1 MTTRQEKRKERI
13 GGKADDSVT
22 QLQEGGEGGMKRR
35 VGERAR
41 KDGDGQCR
49 LVYQSCI
56 VEESLPFSTLL
67 LCWLH
72 PTAPTAR
79 SFLSPAPF
87 LLLSSVLS
95 LFLPVVARPRAA
107 TKKRRT
113 PPRVRVL
120 DLVPRLSLLKKPI
133 VLERKKERNK
143 GRKKGRKEGTG
154 RVYIVLYLEK
164 ERNRSNRFFLSLSF
178 PFPLN

>member
-1 MTTRQEKRKERI
+1 MSPRLSELYCGRI
-13 GGKADDSVT
+13 VALLDTSSLLVT
-22 QLQEGGEGGMKRR
+22 SNSSHRTIL
-35 VGERAR
+35 
-41 KDGDGQCR
+41 
-49 LVYQSCI
+49 S
-56 VEESLPFSTLL
+56 F
-67 LCWLH
+67 
-72 PTAPTAR
+72 AR
-79 SFLSPAPF
+79 SFSS
-87 LLLSSVLS
+87 LSSVLS

-133 VLERKKERNK
+133 VLERKKERKK